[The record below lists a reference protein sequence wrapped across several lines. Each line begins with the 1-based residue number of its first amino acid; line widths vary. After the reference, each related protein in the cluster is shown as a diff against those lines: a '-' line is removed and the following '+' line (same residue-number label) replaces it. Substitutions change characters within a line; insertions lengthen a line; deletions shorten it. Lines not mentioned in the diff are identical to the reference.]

1 MLTTLFLF
9 EKRAFLSVYC
19 RKFSTKPMQ
28 NHAKTAQI
36 CASFSKF
43 SAQSTNFATEQE
55 TKRTAKSGKRSLSR
69 KAPKRIGRL
78 GQIEDMRAKLRLDRR
93 RAKADG
99 TYPIIM
105 YYNFKGRSVVEP
117 TGWSVWLEQ
126 WDDEMRE
133 VVHHPEARMLNAML
147 HERIVSL
154 EEALIRL
161 QYEGALDDIDSVS
174 EVRQVVG
181 EYLGLTVR
189 KIAKRIPNGGFWA
202 TFEEFAESRPAESTR
217 ETYRHTMRRIQAF
230 DKRCE
235 ELRWEDVDI
244 AWLRRFESFL
254 AKTSRSANGRAI
266 LLRNIRAVFNYAIDD
281 ERTTLYPFRR
291 FKIRTEQTR
300 KRALTVEELREIIQL
315 DLPEDL
321 ALHRDVFLLSFCL
334 IGINMVDLSQLTEV
348 KRGRVEYKRAKT
360 GRLYSIKVEPETERL
375 LKRLK
380 GRKLLVG
387 VFEGYKNYK
396 DYIGHCNDA
405 LKKLGRVHIGKQ
417 GRRTFEPICDELT
430 TYWARH
436 TWATLASRL
445 DIPKDTIRR
454 ALGHADNSVTDIYI
468 DFDDSKIDEANRKVL
483 DYVFG
488 GIANW

>member
-1 MLTTLFLF
+1 
-9 EKRAFLSVYC
+9 
-19 RKFSTKPMQ
+19 
-28 NHAKTAQI
+28 
-36 CASFSKF
+36 
-43 SAQSTNFATEQE
+43 
-55 TKRTAKSGKRSLSR
+55 
-69 KAPKRIGRL
+69 
-78 GQIEDMRAKLRLDRR
+78 MRAKLRLDRR

-117 TGWSVWLEQ
+117 TGWSVFLEQ

-161 QYEGALDDIDSVS
+161 QYEGALDDVESVS

-189 KIAKRIPNGGFWA
+189 KIAKKIPNGGFWA
-202 TFEEFAESRPAESTR
+202 TFNEFAESRPAEGTK
-217 ETYRHTMRRIQAF
+217 EIYRQTMRRIQAF

-235 ELRWEDVDI
+235 ELTWEDVDI
-244 AWLRRFESFL
+244 AWLKRFEAFL

-266 LLRNIRAVFNYAIDD
+266 LLRNIRAVFNYAIDE

-300 KRALTVEELREIIQL
+300 KRALTVEELREIVQL
-315 DLPEDL
+315 DLPADL
-321 ALHRDVFLLSFCL
+321 AVHRDVFLLSFCL

-348 KRGRVEYKRAKT
+348 KRGRIEYKRAKT
-360 GRLYSIKVEPETERL
+360 GRLYSIKVWPEAARL

-380 GRKLLVG
+380 GQKLLVG
-387 VFEGYKNYK
+387 VFENYAYYK

-488 GIANW
+488 GIDKW

>member
-1 MLTTLFLF
+1 
-9 EKRAFLSVYC
+9 
-19 RKFSTKPMQ
+19 
-28 NHAKTAQI
+28 
-36 CASFSKF
+36 
-43 SAQSTNFATEQE
+43 
-55 TKRTAKSGKRSLSR
+55 
-69 KAPKRIGRL
+69 
-78 GQIEDMRAKLRLDRR
+78 MRARLRLDRR
-93 RAKADG
+93 RAKTDG

-117 TGWSVWLEQ
+117 TGWSVFLEQ

-161 QYEGALDDIDSVS
+161 QYEGVLDDIESVS

-189 KIAKRIPNGGFWA
+189 KIAKRIPSGGFWA
-202 TFEEFAESRPAESTR
+202 TFEEFAESRPADGTKGL
-217 ETYRHTMRRIQAF
+217 YKQTMRRIEAF

-235 ELRWEDVDI
+235 ELTWEEVDVG
-244 AWLRRFESFL
+244 WLKRFEAFL

-266 LLRNIRAVFNYAIDD
+266 PLRNIRAVFNFAIDE

-300 KRALTVEELREIIQL
+300 KRALTVEELREIVQL

-334 IGINMVDLSQLTEV
+334 IGINMVDLSRLTEV

-360 GRLYSIKVEPETERL
+360 GRLYSIKVEPETKKL
-375 LKRLK
+375 LARLK
-380 GRKLLVG
+380 GQKLLVG
-387 VFEGYKNYK
+387 VFEKYKTYK
-396 DYIGHCNDA
+396 DYIAHCNDA

-436 TWATLASRL
+436 TWATLASRI

-488 GIANW
+488 GIKKW